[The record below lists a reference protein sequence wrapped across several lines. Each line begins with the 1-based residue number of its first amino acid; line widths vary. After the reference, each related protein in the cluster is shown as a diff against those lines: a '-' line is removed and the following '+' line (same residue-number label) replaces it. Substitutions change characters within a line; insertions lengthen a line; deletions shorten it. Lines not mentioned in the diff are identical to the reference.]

1 MDLLEK
7 CEGRSRKFS
16 ETGSER
22 VWELKRLA
30 IARHRVFAPIISDR
44 HISRSTTDSRKRDR
58 GVYFDFD
65 VSTMAKS
72 KKPKAKGKGKDPGES
87 AAAAPSGSVVRPSS
101 STAHARITIKDVL
114 QEPPSDDSSASSE
127 MPPESEWDEQA
138 LLLKQKIESGGF
150 DHLLDQKSK
159 RRQQSKGAVDG
170 DEDSSSIEEVDLDA
184 EDERS
189 RRSEREESEEE
200 KEDGDDE
207 EVDAADDGS
216 LEASEDDASDEEE
229 HEDGDATGEGQEEDG
244 SSEEEIETGKG
255 NGDDEENESSD
266 EEEESDD
273 NDDRATRLSKK
284 NHISSKALHV
294 VTESLQARKRE
305 WPWAETF
312 DVISSDP
319 LPFDRKRVTD
329 DDGAVEHEVV
339 DIHDDLKREVA
350 FYDIALAA
358 VKKAR
363 EQCSAAQILF
373 SRPEDFFAEMVK
385 TDGTSNRCGV
395 SCDR

>member
-1 MDLLEK
+1 LPDFACSL
-7 CEGRSRKFS
+7 
-16 ETGSER
+16 
-22 VWELKRLA
+22 
-30 IARHRVFAPIISDR
+30 APIISDG
-44 HISRSTTDSRKRDR
+44 HISRSTTDSRKGDR

-72 KKPKAKGKGKDPGES
+72 KKPKSKGKGKDPGES
-87 AAAAPSGSVVRPSS
+87 AAAAAPSGSVVRPSS

-114 QEPPSDDSSASSE
+114 QEPPSDDSSAGSE
-127 MPPESEWDEQA
+127 MPPESEWDEQT
-138 LLLKQKIESGGF
+138 LLLKQKIESGEF
-150 DHLLDQKSK
+150 DHLLDRKSK
-159 RRQQSKGAVDG
+159 RRQQSKGAVVDD

-189 RRSEREESEEE
+189 RSSEGEESEEE
-200 KEDGDDE
+200 QVDGDDE
-207 EVDAADDGS
+207 EADAADDGS
-216 LEASEDDASDEEE
+216 LEASEDDASDKEEE
-229 HEDGDATGEGQEEDG
+229 HEDGDATGEGQEVDG
-244 SSEEEIETGKG
+244 SSEEEIEKGKG
-255 NGDDEENESSD
+255 NGDDEENESSGD
-266 EEEESDD
+266 DEESDD

-294 VTESLQARKRE
+294 VTESLQARKCE

-319 LPFDRKRVTD
+319 LPFDRKRLTE
-329 DDGAVEHEVV
+329 DDGAVAHEVV

-350 FYDIALAA
+350 FYDMALAA

-363 EQCSAAQILF
+363 EQCSAAQIPF

-385 TDGTSNRCGV
+385 TDGTSNRFGV
-395 SCDR
+395 KPPLPDDR